1 MKRTIV
7 YLIALTLLVGATQTT
22 VWAQDRA
29 DRLSQVEQ
37 GKMFLRWMKQ
47 GAALLDEQ
55 LLQARREQNSKKIN
69 CIEDRLDSL
78 KEMIGESDGI
88 YQKLRA
94 FAMQQRVDE
103 ANKAFAKLQH
113 NRKLAEQ
120 IVKFVDDCFKNINV
134 EGGFIETLQE
144 WLGDPNAEDP
154 TLDDPTAADPR
165 SGIAEPV
172 PEEFTPGPVSEENE
186 EN

>member
-1 MKRTIV
+1 MKRTM
-7 YLIALTLLVGATQTT
+7 LFLMALVWITGATQA

-29 DRLSQVEQ
+29 DRLSQVERA
-37 GKMFLRWMKQ
+37 KLFLSWMKQ
-47 GAALLDEQ
+47 TSAQLDEE

-69 CIEDRLDSL
+69 CIEDRLKSL
-78 KEMIGESDGI
+78 DGLIEESGGL
-88 YQKLRA
+88 YEKLRA

-103 ANKAFAKLQH
+103 ANKAFAKLDH
-113 NRKLAEQ
+113 NRGLAEQ
-120 IVKFVDDCFKNINV
+120 IVKLVNECLKNINV
-134 EGGFIETLQE
+134 EGGFVETLQE

-154 TLDDPTAADPR
+154 TLDDPTASDPR
-165 SGIAEPV
+165 SGVAEPV